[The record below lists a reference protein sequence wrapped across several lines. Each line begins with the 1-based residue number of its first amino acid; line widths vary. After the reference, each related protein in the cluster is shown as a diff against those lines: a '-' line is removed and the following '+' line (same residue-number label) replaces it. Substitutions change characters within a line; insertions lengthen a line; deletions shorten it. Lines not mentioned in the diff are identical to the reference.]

1 MRSENFGEL
10 RQREVRRIHLP
21 RTGVKIAFAAA
32 PFSWL
37 RGGPARAMGH
47 LGEYGSPEKVQKP
60 QVVGTG
66 LRFIFLALFTTAL
79 SAGAALLISH
89 PCTNIT

>member
-1 MRSENFGEL
+1 
-10 RQREVRRIHLP
+10 
-21 RTGVKIAFAAA
+21 
-32 PFSWL
+32 
-37 RGGPARAMGH
+37 
-47 LGEYGSPEKVQKP
+47 LGEYVSPEKVQKP
-60 QVVGTG
+60 HVVGTG

>member
-1 MRSENFGEL
+1 MLPGGPSHSQAPNVTILQLPRIKTP
-10 RQREVRRIHLP
+10 EVRRNLESGSSTSENYP
-21 RTGVKIAFAAA
+21 ST
-32 PFSWL
+32 
-37 RGGPARAMGH
+37 H

-60 QVVGTG
+60 HVVGTG

-89 PCTNIT
+89 PCTEIT